1 MATPTRTKSTARL
14 EIPCYDDYEAT
25 SFQKSLYRNILSAAK
40 MQGDV
45 LGPLGEM
52 VMVVRVRKAP
62 RKDDRRAA
70 DAGAGAAKRGARKS
84 AARKTAGRAASGRK
98 TGGRKTSGRK
108 TSARKTGSRNR

>member
-25 SFQKSLYRNILSAAK
+25 SFQKSLYRNIISAAK

-52 VMVVRVRKAP
+52 VMVVRVSKA
-62 RKDDRRAA
+62 RKDDRRTVA
-70 DAGAGAAKRGARKS
+70 AGAGGAKRGGRKS
-84 AARKTAGRAASGRK
+84 AARKTASRSASGRKASGRK
-98 TGGRKTSGRK
+98 TGGRK

>member
-14 EIPCYDDYEAT
+14 EIPCYDEYGAT
-25 SFQKSLYRNILSAAK
+25 ALQKSLYRNILSAAK

-62 RKDDRRAA
+62 RKDDRRT
-70 DAGAGAAKRGARKS
+70 AGAGAARGGASAARKS
-84 AARKTAGRAASGRK
+84 AGARASGRK
-98 TGGRKTSGRK
+98 TSARKSSGRK

>member
-25 SFQKSLYRNILSAAK
+25 ALQKSLYRNILTAAK

-52 VMVVRVRKAP
+52 VMVVRVSKA
-62 RKDDRRAA
+62 RKDDRRTV
-70 DAGAGAAKRGARKS
+70 GAGAAKRGTGTS
-84 AARKTAGRAASGRK
+84 AARKTAGTGASARKASGRK
-98 TGGRKTSGRK
+98 TG
-108 TSARKTGSRNR
+108 ARKTGSRNR